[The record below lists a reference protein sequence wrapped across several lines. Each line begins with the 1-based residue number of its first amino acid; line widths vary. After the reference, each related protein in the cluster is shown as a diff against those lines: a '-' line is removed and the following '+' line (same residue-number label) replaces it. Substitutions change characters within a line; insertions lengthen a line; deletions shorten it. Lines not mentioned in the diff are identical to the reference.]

1 MPPGAALDTNRFDSP
16 YPVRVAVGPAP
27 HVVTCG
33 VPRASPVASPAQL
46 HHPPPV
52 SRRFRRFRRFQVRN
66 SMMEALT
73 QHNPKACLADDDVE
87 ALATLYPDC
96 SATSMSVAV
105 CHKVCIYVTC
115 ELYVTYITH
124 VT

>member
-1 MPPGAALDTNRFDSP
+1 MPL
-16 YPVRVAVGPAP
+16 
-27 HVVTCG
+27 
-33 VPRASPVASPAQL
+33 PAQL
-46 HHPPPV
+46 HYTPPV
-52 SRRFRRFRRFQVRN
+52 SRRLRLFQVRN

-105 CHKVCIYVTC
+105 CHKV
-115 ELYVTYITH
+115 
-124 VT
+124 